1 MGRIFLPILYIFTI
15 LIVKI
20 LIVTKTHKK
29 VAHSNQLF
37 YGRVSVQFCIIAPLR
52 SLFPYAYS
60 LADRKANRERSAKNS
75 QIDTIISWQ
84 GGLPICRRQG
94 SRPSPPL

>member
-1 MGRIFLPILYIFTI
+1 MGRIFLPILYTLII

-37 YGRVSVQFCIIAPLR
+37 HGRVSVQFCIIAPLR
-52 SLFPYAYS
+52 SLFPYALI
-60 LADRKANRERSAKNS
+60 LADRQANRERSAKNS

-84 GGLPICRRQG
+84 GRLPICRRQG
-94 SRPSPPL
+94 SRPSPLL